1 MSLEPN
7 KENKCPSHITTNF
20 KGKVASPQKG
30 LADAHSAEYRI
41 RIQNIQDEINHVKDQ
56 MKITR
61 NEISKKDQCIKTALE
76 QQRSENRVIKNH
88 IKHIESLEHK
98 IFTYSQEAPKR
109 MQNVLMR
116 AQIKEK
122 EITEKFAEMVKDYND
137 AKTEIED
144 CKNREKVLVA
154 KLESSKQ
161 DLLRL
166 NEEYVCLQEDC
177 NNRQKMNEDQIGDE
191 ALLKEISKLE
201 SLVKRLELQTKS
213 LNSELNQKV
222 EECKALSALYEDIG
236 G

>member
-7 KENKCPSHITTNF
+7 KENKCPPQITS
-20 KGKVASPQKG
+20 KMKVTAPQKG
-30 LADAHSAEYRI
+30 PADSHSAEYKI
-41 RIQNIQDEINHVKDQ
+41 KIQNIQNQINHVKDQ
-56 MKITR
+56 IKETG

-76 QQRSENRVIKNH
+76 QQRSENRVIKSH

-109 MQNVLMR
+109 MQSVLMR
-116 AQIKEK
+116 AQMKEK
-122 EITEKFAEMVKDYND
+122 EITEKFAEMVKEYND

-144 CKNREKVLVA
+144 CKNREKVLVT

-166 NEEYVCLQEDC
+166 NEEYASLQEDY
-177 NNRQKMNEDQIGDE
+177 NNRQKKMNEYQIGDE